1 MSEPTQEQ
9 RPWRPVLLNLL
20 GIEVVI
26 LVCALCMWIGTVIA
40 GQTTWN
46 IGPGGPGITVS
57 CIEGTHTIT
66 TSTTSIT
73 CVADGKPPRNHDGR
87 WVCDNGYE
95 PDGLDVTWPNGVFT
109 PQPALCK
116 AKEKP

>member
-40 GQTTWN
+40 GH
-46 IGPGGPGITVS
+46 

-66 TSTTSIT
+66 TSTTPIT

>member
-40 GQTTWN
+40 G
-46 IGPGGPGITVS
+46 
-57 CIEGTHTIT
+57 HTIA

-73 CVADGKPPRNHDGR
+73 CVADGKPPRNHDGH

-109 PQPALCK
+109 PQPARCK